1 MSRAISFQGFRACS
15 AGPSVKRTRRT
26 PAEAAIDASRS
37 FFRPVTPLSRRR
49 TSPAPP
55 ISPHA
60 VNLGRYNATGLELDD

>member
-1 MSRAISFQGFRACS
+1 VSRAISFQGFRACS

-26 PAEAAIDASRS
+26 PAEAAIAPSRS

-60 VNLGRYNATGLELDD
+60 VNLGRYNATGFTR